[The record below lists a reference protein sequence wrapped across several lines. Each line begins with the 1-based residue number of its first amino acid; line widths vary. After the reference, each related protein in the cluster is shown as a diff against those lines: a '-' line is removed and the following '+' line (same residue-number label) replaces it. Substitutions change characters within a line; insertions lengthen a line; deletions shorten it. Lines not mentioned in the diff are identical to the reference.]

1 MEVNTQDTHTSVA
14 TAQTAAAD
22 LSGFSSELKAARI
35 SSLDAF
41 WLFEL
46 ADDGTVIYSRP
57 HIAATND
64 GRNGLEGQNFFD
76 ETFGFIDIAEYRQ
89 DFRSFVKSNKAAAS
103 FVWRRQAAGT
113 SVNTKVLMT
122 RVYQTGAG
130 NKTGAVMMEIRG
142 CTN

>member
-1 MEVNTQDTHTSVA
+1 MEVNTRDTYKIA
-14 TAQTAAAD
+14 TAHNASTD
-22 LSGFSSELKAARI
+22 LSGFSSELTAARI
-35 SSLDAF
+35 SALEAF

-57 HIAATND
+57 HVAALND
-64 GRNGLEGQNFFD
+64 GRDGLEGQNFFD

-113 SVNTKVLMT
+113 SVDTKVLMT